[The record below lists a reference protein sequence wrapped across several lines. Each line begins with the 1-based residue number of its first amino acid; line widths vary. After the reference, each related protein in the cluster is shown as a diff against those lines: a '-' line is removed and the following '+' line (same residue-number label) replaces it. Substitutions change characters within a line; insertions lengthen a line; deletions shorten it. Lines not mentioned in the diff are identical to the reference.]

1 MRPFRIIVPAS
12 SGNVGPGFDSMGL
25 AVNLFLELE
34 VSESAEW
41 EFIQPSLDL
50 NLESYEEHFIYSIAK
65 KIADKHQKTLPA
77 CKVVEKS
84 AIPLARGL
92 GSSAS
97 AILAGIEIANQACE
111 LKLSKEEKLQ
121 YGTEIEGHPDNIA
134 PALFGGLVIST
145 LLEDEIEHI
154 QLQDL
159 DFDIVVYI
167 PDVELKTE
175 AARAAL
181 PESYPRNLAAAASG
195 VSNITVAAL
204 VKGDYQL
211 AGKMMEKDLFH
222 EPYRASLIPNYDMI
236 RSEAKKLG
244 AYGTI
249 ISGAGP
255 TMMSF
260 VPNGEGQAVALKMK
274 DVLPDYQMKALQV
287 DTTGLKVESL

>member
-1 MRPFRIIVPAS
+1 MKPFLVKVPAS

-34 VSESAEW
+34 VSESEEW

-50 NLESYEEHFIYSIAK
+50 NLESYKEHFIYKIAK
-65 KIADKHQKTLPA
+65 RIADKHQKALPA

-97 AILAGIEIANQACE
+97 AILAGIEIANQACD
-111 LKLSKEEKLQ
+111 LQLSKEEKLQ

-134 PALFGGLVIST
+134 PALFGGLVISS
-145 LLEDEIEHI
+145 LLEEEIEHI

-167 PDVELKTE
+167 PEVELKTE
-175 AARAAL
+175 AARKVL
-181 PESYPRNLAAAASG
+181 PEVYPRSLAAAASG

-204 VKGDYQL
+204 VKGNFEL
-211 AGKMMEKDLFH
+211 AGKMMERDLFH
-222 EPYRASLIPNYDMI
+222 EPYRASLIPNYDVI
-236 RSEAKKLG
+236 RQEARNLG
-244 AYGTI
+244 AFGTI

-260 VPNGEGQAVALKMK
+260 VPNGEGQAISLKMQEM
-274 DVLPDYQMKALQV
+274 LPDYQVKALQV
-287 DTTGLKVESL
+287 DTTGLRVDSL